1 MEEFKFTQAFYN
13 SCYFSS
19 LICLFIS
26 LTLLCFVINLLLFIF
41 IFYYRYLVQNQLL
54 AWFGVINLVSNIVSI
69 ERLVEHQTVLTY
81 LVETSRHIGRV
92 WVPHTFP
99 WCNLTPELVLG
110 GRRPSSL
117 SIKSKKKK
125 GFYFLFCFPLKINKL
140 KKWRLLNFFLRLI
153 IFLIKKILPK
163 FKPSFS

>member
-54 AWFGVINLVSNIVSI
+54 AWFGVISNIVSI

-81 LVETSRHIGRV
+81 LVETGRHTGRV

-140 KKWRLLNFFLRLI
+140 NKWRLLNFFLRLI
-153 IFLIKKILPK
+153 IFLIKKNTPK
-163 FKPSFS
+163 I

>member
-1 MEEFKFTQAFYN
+1 MEEFKFTHAFYN

-26 LTLLCFVINLLLFIF
+26 LTSLCFVINLLLFIF

-54 AWFGVINLVSNIVSI
+54 AWFGVISNIVSI

-81 LVETSRHIGRV
+81 LVETGRHTGRV

-110 GRRPSSL
+110 GRRLSSL

-125 GFYFLFCFPLKINKL
+125 KVFIFYFVFP
-140 KKWRLLNFFLRLI
+140 
-153 IFLIKKILPK
+153 
-163 FKPSFS
+163 

>member
-1 MEEFKFTQAFYN
+1 MEEFKFTHAFYN

-26 LTLLCFVINLLLFIF
+26 LTSLCFVINLLLFIF

-81 LVETSRHIGRV
+81 LVETGRHTGRV

-110 GRRPSSL
+110 GRRLSSL

-125 GFYFLFCFPLKINKL
+125 RFLFFILFSLKNK
-140 KKWRLLNFFLRLI
+140 
-153 IFLIKKILPK
+153 
-163 FKPSFS
+163 